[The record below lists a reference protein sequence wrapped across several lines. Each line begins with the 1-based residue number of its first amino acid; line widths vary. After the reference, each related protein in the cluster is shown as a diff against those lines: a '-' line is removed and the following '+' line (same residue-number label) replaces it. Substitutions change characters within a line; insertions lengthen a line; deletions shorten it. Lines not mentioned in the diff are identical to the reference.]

1 MSDHRPFEPSGRLV
15 LVFTAPNIPAG
26 VVARS
31 VLEAEG
37 IPVMVKGES
46 EGPYRVGPVYLLVP
60 EEHEDEA
67 RLILEEVEREG
78 AEVDPDL

>member
-67 RLILEEVEREG
+67 RRILEEVEREG

>member
-1 MSDHRPFEPSGRLV
+1 MSDHRPLEPSGRLV

-67 RLILEEVEREG
+67 RRILEEVEREG